1 MKEPDKPGG
10 PIRYVGG
17 LTDAPRPRAWPYV
30 ALAGALVVLMAGGV
44 LLWNPIRSI
53 GQRAGETIAPYSLAL
68 TTARWSS
75 AQKISGVPLDL
86 TLTVDNTDQRTVNG
100 LTLNFTQ
107 IDPAWKLVD
116 ASSGRSGGE
125 IAGTSIFFAD
135 VVPPGDSATLS
146 VTLLP
151 TRAMDSEIDLTLT
164 PGPSTTPA
172 RVGLASGRVLTT
184 LALGAKVRAP
194 TEADADARLTAI
206 YDPQIPKGE
215 VAVWQI
221 HVANTGPIAIDGIR
235 LRFPDTQSAFAFR
248 ILPTQATVLSDGRTV
263 QFQTT
268 LPLPPGGQTILLVG
282 VLPSQT
288 GHFQIPIEV
297 FLGEST
303 QSISAA
309 NGGPPLSIDLTV
321 T

>member
-1 MKEPDKPGG
+1 MEQSEHPAEPV
-10 PIRYVGG
+10 RYVGG
-17 LTDAPRPRAWPYV
+17 LADAPRPPAWPYV
-30 ALAGALVVLMAGGV
+30 VLAGALVLLVAGGI

-53 GQRAGETIAPYSLAL
+53 GRRAGETIAPYSLAL
-68 TTARWSS
+68 TAARWSS
-75 AQKISGVPLDL
+75 TQKISGVPLSL
-86 TLTVDNTDQRTVNG
+86 SLTVDNTDQRTVNG

-107 IDPAWKLVD
+107 LDRAWKLVD

-125 IAGTSIFFAD
+125 INGTSIFFAD
-135 VVPPGDSATLS
+135 VITPGDSATLS

-151 TRAMDSEIDLTLT
+151 TRAMDSEIDFTLT

-184 LALGAKVRAP
+184 LALGAKVREP

-206 YDPQIPKGE
+206 YDPQVPKD
-215 VAVWQI
+215 AITVWQI
-221 HVANTGPIAIDGIR
+221 HVANSGPITIKGIR

-248 ILPTQATVLSDGRTV
+248 ILPSQATVLSDGRTV

-268 LPLPPGGQTILLVG
+268 LPPGGQTVLLVG
-282 VLPSQT
+282 VLPKET
-288 GHFQIPIEV
+288 GHFQIPLEV
-297 FLGEST
+297 FLGDAT